1 MESREQILK
10 HDKLEV
16 TQRNVYRRPYFGEG
30 GRTRGPRGHRGHP
43 PSPHCYHQ

>member
-16 TQRNVYRRPYFGEG
+16 TQRNVYRRPYFGG
-30 GRTRGPRGHRGHP
+30 GGMTRCHP